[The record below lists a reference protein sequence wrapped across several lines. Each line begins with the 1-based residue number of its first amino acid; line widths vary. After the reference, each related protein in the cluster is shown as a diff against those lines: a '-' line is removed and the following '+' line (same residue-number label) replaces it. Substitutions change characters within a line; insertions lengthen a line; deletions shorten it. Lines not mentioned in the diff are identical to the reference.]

1 MTINN
6 DETEDGSSLVD
17 NSANQELIEF
27 LEYFQ
32 NKVPNP
38 ENYPAAFEF
47 YVKMYKFHKGYNE

>member
-6 DETEDGSSLVD
+6 NELIDDKNT
-17 NSANQELIEF
+17 QEVIEF
-27 LEYFQ
+27 LEYFE